1 MKKLLLS
8 LVLSLSS
15 FNLLAQADST
25 AAPATPDFGVFAQLA
40 DYGPLGLAV
49 LALGYV
55 AWMFIKRHL
64 AEKDRLQE
72 ELKAKSTPKSTRKT
86 KK

>member
-1 MKKLLLS
+1 MDTTA
-8 LVLSLSS
+8 V
-15 FNLLAQADST
+15 ST
-25 AAPATPDFGVFAQLA
+25 TPDCGVFGQLA

-55 AWMFIKRHL
+55 AWLFIKRYL
-64 AEKDRLQE
+64 DETKQLKE
-72 ELKAKSTPKSTRKT
+72 ELKEKKVTRRKT

>member
-1 MKKLLLS
+1 MDTTA
-8 LVLSLSS
+8 VG
-15 FNLLAQADST
+15 ST
-25 AAPATPDFGVFAQLA
+25 APDFGVFAQLA

-55 AWMFIKRHL
+55 AWLFIKRYL
-64 AEKDRLQE
+64 DDNKRLKE
-72 ELKAKSTPKSTRKT
+72 ELVEKKTTKRKT

>member
-1 MKKLLLS
+1 MWFYTVVTNVVDTTS
-8 LVLSLSS
+8 V
-15 FNLLAQADST
+15 
-25 AAPATPDFGVFAQLA
+25 AAAENGGSMPDFGVFAKLA

-55 AWMFIKRHL
+55 AWIFIKRNMD
-64 AEKDRLQE
+64 EKDRL
-72 ELKAKSTPKSTRKT
+72 RKEAENKNTKRKRT